1 MTQILVSKSLVEPTP
16 HIKNLILTKVFR
28 WRVLFR
34 ESNYDPIVD
43 NIIIKPLFDEEHIHK
58 KYG

>member
-1 MTQILVSKSLVEPTP
+1 MAQILVSKSLVEPTP
-16 HIKNLILTKVFR
+16 YIKNLILTKVFR

-34 ESNYDPIVD
+34 ESNNDPIVD
-43 NIIIKPLFDEEHIHK
+43 NIIIKLLFDEEHIHK